1 MSQNSLFSQYSP
13 AITSMQT
20 AGLTNATQLPASLEM
35 GRDGNLSVFYIPFD
49 YVNTA
54 ARVVLV
60 GITPGFTQLKN
71 ALTEAQEQ
79 TARGADEET
88 LLKCCKQT
96 GAFSG
101 GMRSNLVAMLDF
113 IGLNQKLGI
122 ASCAD
127 FFKSAA
133 GLVQTTSLLRHPV
146 FVGGKNYN
154 GKPDMLEN
162 AFLKSFM
169 MKYFGDEAKL
179 LPKAVFVPLGSK
191 VSAGM
196 KYLCQEGMIKEDRV
210 LFGLPHPSG
219 ANAERICYFLGR
231 KKRAAASRMINPDAI
246 DADLAAL
253 LKKISLIDFNQ

>member
-1 MSQNSLFSQYSP
+1 MSQNSLLSRYFPTIAS
-13 AITSMQT
+13 IQT
-20 AGLTNATQLPASLEM
+20 AGLKSVTQLPASLEM

-71 ALTEAQEQ
+71 ALAEAQAQ
-79 TARGADEET
+79 TAHGVDEET

-101 GMRSNLVAMLDF
+101 PMRSNLVAMLDY

-122 ASCAD
+122 VSCAD
-127 FFKSAA
+127 LFKSAA

-146 FVGGKNYN
+146 FVDGKNYN

-162 AFLKSFM
+162 VFLKSFL
-169 MKYFGDEAKL
+169 MKYFANEARL
-179 LPKAVFVPLGSK
+179 LPKAVFVPLGGK

-231 KKRAAASRMINPDAI
+231 KKREAASRMINPDTI
-246 DADLAAL
+246 EADRSAL
-253 LKKISLIDFNQ
+253 LKRISSIDFNQ